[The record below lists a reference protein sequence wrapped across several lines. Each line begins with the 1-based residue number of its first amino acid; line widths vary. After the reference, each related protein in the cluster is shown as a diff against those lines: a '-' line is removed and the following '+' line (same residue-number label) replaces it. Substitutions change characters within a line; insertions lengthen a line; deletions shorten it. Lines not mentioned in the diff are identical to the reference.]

1 MKKIVTGIGFE
12 ITGALIMLFPFLI
25 ASLSLENT
33 IEWNTQ
39 LGRFWQT
46 VSDIGMFPI
55 IIIGVILLITGV
67 IFSLWG
73 TFSKSDT

>member
-1 MKKIVTGIGFE
+1 MEKIVTGIGFE
-12 ITGALIMLFPFLI
+12 ITGALMMLFPFLI

-46 VSDIGMFPI
+46 VSDMGMFPI
-55 IIIGVILLITGV
+55 KPRRSPLRLRF
-67 IFSLWG
+67 FSYNLEEI
-73 TFSKSDT
+73 SCAI